1 MSANFPWYDWAVLGV
16 CLGLVLYLIISVQR
30 RPKVKEEE
38 RWLPTEV
45 ARDIEALVLQYGE
58 DAVQV
63 ELGARALH
71 GFPSLG
77 LFFESSSDLEVKVR
91 TTVCQARYKLLDNYK
106 IGFDP
111 VEQGG
116 RYFQPRALYLGDFR
130 ILVHQ
135 GLIRVR
141 LVSSVTTSD
150 SLLYSPTTGG

>member
-1 MSANFPWYDWAVLGV
+1 MSTNFPWYDWTVLGV
-16 CLGLVLYLIISVQR
+16 CLGLVLYLIIFVQR

-71 GFPSLG
+71 GLPSLG

-106 IGFDP
+106 IGFNP

-116 RYFQPRALYLGDFR
+116 HYFQPRALYLGDFR

>member
-1 MSANFPWYDWAVLGV
+1 MSANFPWYDWAVLGAG
-16 CLGLVLYLIISVQR
+16 LGLVLYLIILVQR
-30 RPKVKEEE
+30 SPKEEEE

-58 DAVQV
+58 DVVQI

-71 GFPSLG
+71 GLPSLG
-77 LFFESSSDLEVKVR
+77 LFFESSSDMEVKVR
-91 TTVCQARYKLLDNYK
+91 TTVCQDRYKLLDNYK
-106 IGFDP
+106 IGFNP

-116 RYFQPRALYLGDFR
+116 HYFQPRALYLGDFR

-141 LVSSVTTSD
+141 LVTPATTSD